1 MKLGI
6 AISRAEYI
14 MAHLYVDRII
24 FPIMIMLFSFSLI
37 IRESSFNL
45 ALIKSDLA
53 ETDALAWLAY
63 YAAV

>member
-1 MKLGI
+1 
-6 AISRAEYI
+6 